1 MSIRWKI
8 LACLWLAAG
17 NAVAQDALPYQTPP
31 AEILQLA
38 DVQRPP
44 SVVADSGK
52 TRLVLF
58 YRNAFKSLAELS
70 DEELRLGGLRV
81 NPRTNIASTATYFN
95 NLQVQELAGGTARQV
110 TGLPTVPRLANFVWS
125 PDEKRL
131 AFTHTTRT
139 GVEAW
144 VLELASARATR
155 LTEARVNS
163 NIGNPLTWFRDNQ
176 ALLVRMLPVQ
186 RPALID
192 TSRQIPTGP
201 TVSVSDGSKAQNRTY
216 QDLLKNPQDEAN
228 FAVLVT
234 SELHR
239 VPLKGRATVWR
250 GAGMYTGESFSPDG
264 RYVLLRTLKKP
275 FSYLVPYSRFPFS
288 AEVVETTGK
297 SVATVVDAP
306 LAENLPKG
314 FMAVRAGRR
323 DIEWRADQPA
333 TLVWAEA
340 LDKGDPA
347 LEVPFRDEAFAWDAP
362 FTAPPRSIFKTI
374 DRLQGVQWGDERH
387 AIVTDYWWNTR
398 NTRTYLFDPSQAGA
412 PLRELVSRNYQD
424 QYSDPG
430 EFETRRNA
438 SGQRVLALDD
448 GHAHLIG
455 DGFTPEGQFPFID
468 RMDLATGKKE
478 RLYTSRLTGQKEAIQ
493 ALLDPQAGTV
503 LVRLESPTE
512 FPNYYIRH
520 LTQRM
525 APVPVTR
532 FENPFKGL
540 QGVHK
545 EVLTYARADGLP
557 LTGTLYLP
565 AGYERTAKTQK
576 LPLVMW
582 AYPAE
587 YKDRDSAGQNTTN
600 PNEFIFP
607 SYGSPVYWVTR
618 GYAVLDDAAFPI
630 VGEGKDEPNDSF
642 VTQLVANAKAAID
655 AVDALGYIDRT
666 RVAVGGH
673 SYGAFMTAN
682 LLTHSDLFAAGIARS
697 GAYNRTLTPF
707 GFQQEERNYW
717 EAPSVYNDMSPFM
730 HVDKMKTPLLLV
742 HGEAD
747 NNSGTFTMQS
757 ERYFNALKGFGAPTR
772 LVLLPRESH
781 GYAAKESILHLLWE
795 QDQWLERYVKN
806 KPPGGGSS
814 PVAADR

>member
-1 MSIRWKI
+1 MSTRWTF
-8 LACLWLAAG
+8 LACLWLAAV
-17 NAVAQDALPYQTPP
+17 NASAQEALPYQTPP
-31 AEILQLA
+31 PEILQLA

-44 SVVADSGK
+44 SVVTDSRK

-58 YRNAFKSLAELS
+58 YRDAFKSLAELS

-81 NPRTNIASTATYFN
+81 NPRTNIASTTTYFN
-95 NLQVQELAGGTARQV
+95 NLQVQALAGGTPRPV
-110 TGLPTVPRLANFVWS
+110 TGLPATPRLANFTWS
-125 PDEKRL
+125 PDEARL
-131 AFTHTTRT
+131 AFTHTTRV

-144 VLELASARATR
+144 VLDLASARATR
-155 LTEARVNS
+155 LTEARVNG
-163 NIGNPLTWFRDNQ
+163 NVGNPLTWFRDNQ

-186 RPALID
+186 RPALVD
-192 TSRQIPTGP
+192 TAREVPTGP
-201 TVSVSDGSKAQNRTY
+201 IVSVSDGSKAQNRTY

-228 FAVLVT
+228 FTVLAT

-239 VPLKGRATVWR
+239 VPLKGRATRWR
-250 GAGMYTGESFSPDG
+250 GAAMYTGESFSPDG
-264 RYVLLRTLKKP
+264 RYVLLRTLRTP
-275 FSYLVPYSRFPFS
+275 FSYLVPYSRFPYR

-297 SVATVVDAP
+297 AVVTVVDAP

-323 DIEWRADQPA
+323 DIDWRADQPA

-347 LEVPFRDEAFAWDAP
+347 VEVPFRDEGFAWEAP
-362 FTAPPRSIFKTI
+362 FTTPPRSIFKTV
-374 DRLQGVQWGDERH
+374 DRVQGVLWGDDRH

-412 PLRELVSRNYQD
+412 PLRELASRNYQD

-438 SGQRVLALDD
+438 VGERVLALDD
-448 GHAHLIG
+448 GRAHLIG

-468 RMDLATGKKE
+468 RMDLASGSKE
-478 RLYTSRLTGQKEAIQ
+478 RLYTSRLTGQKETIQ
-493 ALLDPQAGTV
+493 ALLDPRAGTA
-503 LVRLESPTE
+503 LVRLESPTA

-520 LTQRM
+520 LKQRI
-525 APVPVTR
+525 APVAVTH

-545 EVLTYARADGLP
+545 EVLAYTRADGLP

-565 AGYERTAKTQK
+565 AGYDRVAKTEK

-587 YKDRDSAGQNTTN
+587 YKDRNSAGQNTTN

-630 VGEGKDEPNDSF
+630 VGEGKAEPNDTF
-642 VTQLVANAKAAID
+642 VPQLVANARAAID
-655 AVDALGYIDRT
+655 AVDALGYIDRN

-717 EAPSVYNDMSPFM
+717 EAPEVYNGMSPFM

-772 LVLLPRESH
+772 LVLLPKESH
-781 GYAAKESILHLLWE
+781 GYAAKESVLHLLWE
-795 QDQWLERYVKN
+795 QDQWLERHVKQR
-806 KPPGGGSS
+806 KPADGTSNTS
-814 PVAADR
+814 PQ

>member
-1 MSIRWKI
+1 MSIRWKL

-17 NAVAQDALPYQTPP
+17 NALAQEALPYQTPP

-44 SVVADSGK
+44 SVVADSRK

-58 YRNAFKSLAELS
+58 YRDTFKSLAELS

-81 NPRTNIASTATYFN
+81 NPRTNITSTATYFN
-95 NLQVQELAGGTARQV
+95 NLQVQELAASTARQV
-110 TGLPTVPRLANFVWS
+110 TGLPAAARLANFVWS
-125 PDEKRL
+125 PDETRI

-139 GVEAW
+139 GVEVW

-155 LTEARVNS
+155 LTEARVNG
-163 NIGNPLTWFRDNQ
+163 NVGNPLTWFRDNQ

-192 TSRQIPTGP
+192 TAREVPTGP
-201 TVSVSDGSKAQNRTY
+201 IVSVSDGSKAQNRTY
-216 QDLLKNPQDEAN
+216 QDLLKNPQDETN
-228 FAVLVT
+228 FTTLAT

-239 VPLKGRATVWR
+239 VPLKGRATLWR

-264 RYVLLRTLKKP
+264 RYVLLRTLQKP
-275 FSYLVPYSRFPFS
+275 FSYLVPYGRFPYR
-288 AEVVETTGK
+288 ADIVETTGK
-297 SVATVVDAP
+297 SVVNVVDAP

-323 DIEWRADQPA
+323 DMAWRADQPA

-347 LEVPFRDEAFAWDAP
+347 VDVPFRDEAFAWEAP
-362 FTAPPRSIFKTI
+362 FTATPRSIFKTI
-374 DRLQGVQWGDERH
+374 DRVQGVLWGDERH

-398 NTRTYLFDPSQAGA
+398 NTRTYLFDPSQTGA
-412 PLRELVSRNYQD
+412 PLRELASRNYQD

-438 SGQRVLALDD
+438 AGERVLALED
-448 GHAHLIG
+448 GHVHLIG

-468 RMDLATGKKE
+468 RMDLATAKKE
-478 RLYTSRLTGQKEAIQ
+478 RVYTSRLTGQKEAIQ

-520 LTQRM
+520 LKQRI
-525 APVPVTR
+525 APIPVTR
-532 FENPFKGL
+532 FENPFKAL
-540 QGVHK
+540 QGVYK
-545 EVLTYARADGLP
+545 EVLTYKRADGLP

-565 AGYERTAKTQK
+565 ADYDRKAKREK

-607 SYGSPVYWVTR
+607 SYGSPIYWVTR

-630 VGEGKDEPNDSF
+630 VGEGKDEPNDTF
-642 VTQLVANAKAAID
+642 IPQLVANAKAAID
-655 AVDALGYIDRT
+655 AVDALGYIDRS

-717 EAPSVYNDMSPFM
+717 EAPEVYNGMSPFM
-730 HVDKMKTPLLLV
+730 HAEKMKTPLLLV

-772 LVLLPRESH
+772 LVLLPKESH
-781 GYAAKESILHLLWE
+781 GYAAKESVLHLLWE

-806 KPPGGGSS
+806 KGS
-814 PVAADR
+814 AASAAPAAAR

>member
-1 MSIRWKI
+1 MSIRWKF

-17 NAVAQDALPYQTPP
+17 NAFAQDALPYQTPP

-44 SVVADSGK
+44 TVVTDSRK
-52 TRLVLF
+52 QHLVLF
-58 YRNAFKSLAELS
+58 YRDNFKSLAELS

-81 NPRTNIASTATYFN
+81 NPRTNIASTTTYFT
-95 NLQVQELAGGTARQV
+95 NLQVQSLQGGTARQV
-110 TGLPTVPRLANFVWS
+110 AGLPATPRLANFAWS
-125 PDEKRL
+125 PDERWL

-144 VLELASARATR
+144 VLELATGKAMR
-155 LTEARVNS
+155 LTEARVNG
-163 NIGNPLTWFRDNQ
+163 NAGNPLTWFRDNQ
-176 ALLVRMLPVQ
+176 ALLVRMLPAQ
-186 RPALID
+186 RPALLD
-192 TSRQIPTGP
+192 TTRAVPTGP

-216 QDLLKNPQDEAN
+216 QDLLKNPSDESN
-228 FAVLVT
+228 FAVLTT

-239 VPLKGRATVWR
+239 VPLKGRATLWR
-250 GAGMYTGESFSPDG
+250 AADMYTGESFSPDG
-264 RYVLLRTLKKP
+264 RYVLLHTLKKP
-275 FSYLVPYSRFPFS
+275 FSYLVPYGRFPYR

-297 SVATVVDAP
+297 PAVTVVDAP

-323 DIEWRADQPA
+323 DVEWRADQPA

-347 LEVPFRDEAFAWDAP
+347 NEVPFRDEAFAWQAP
-362 FTAPPRSIFKTI
+362 FSGAPQSLFKTV
-374 DRLQGVQWGDERH
+374 DRMQGILWGDDTH

-398 NTRTYLFDPSQAGA
+398 HTRTYVLDPSKPGA
-412 PLRELVSRNYQD
+412 PLRELVSRSYQD

-430 EFETRRNA
+430 QFETRKNA
-438 SGQRVLALDD
+438 SGETVLALDD
-448 GHAHLIG
+448 GQAHLIG
-455 DGFTPEGQFPFID
+455 EGFTPEGQFPFID
-468 RMDLATGKKE
+468 RMELATGKKE
-478 RLYTSRLTGQKEAIQ
+478 RLYTSRLEGQKESIQ
-493 ALLDPQAGTV
+493 ALLDPEQGTV
-503 LVRLESPTE
+503 LVRIESPTE
-512 FPNYYIRH
+512 FPNYYVRH
-520 LTQRM
+520 LKQRI

-532 FENPFKGL
+532 FENPFKAL
-540 QGVHK
+540 QGVYK
-545 EVLTYARADGLP
+545 EVLTYKRADGLP

-565 AGYERTAKTQK
+565 AGYDRTTKREK

-582 AYPAE
+582 AYPTE

-607 SYGSPVYWVTR
+607 SYGSPVYWVAR

-630 VGEGKDEPNDSF
+630 VGEGKDEPNDTF
-642 VTQLVANAKAAID
+642 IKQLVANAKAAID
-655 AVDALGYIDRT
+655 AVDGLGYIDRA

-717 EAPSVYNDMSPFM
+717 EAPGVYNDMSPFM
-730 HVDKMKTPLLLV
+730 HVEKMKTPLLLV

-772 LVLLPRESH
+772 LVLLPKESH
-781 GYAAKESILHLLWE
+781 GYAAKESVLHLLWE

-806 KPPGGGSS
+806 KGQ
-814 PVAADR
+814 AAGAAPAAAR

>member
-1 MSIRWKI
+1 MSIRWTL

-17 NAVAQDALPYQTPP
+17 TALAQDALPYQTPP

-44 SVVADSGK
+44 SVVTDSRK

-58 YRNAFKSLAELS
+58 YRDAFKSLAELS

-95 NLQVQELAGGTARQV
+95 NLQVQELAGSGPRQV
-110 TGLPTVPRLANFVWS
+110 TGLPAAPRLANFVWS
-125 PDEKRL
+125 PDETRL

-139 GVEAW
+139 GVEVW

-155 LTEARVNS
+155 LTEARVNG
-163 NIGNPLTWFRDNQ
+163 NVGNPLTWFRDNQ

-192 TSRQIPTGP
+192 TSRQVPTGP

-228 FAVLVT
+228 FSVLVT

-239 VPLKGRATVWR
+239 VPLKGRATLWR

-288 AEVVETTGK
+288 ADVVETTGK
-297 SVATVVDAP
+297 PVVTVVDAP

-340 LDKGDPA
+340 LDKGDPSVD
-347 LEVPFRDEAFAWDAP
+347 VPFRDEAFAWEAP
-362 FTAPPRSIFKTI
+362 FTAAPRSIFKTI
-374 DRLQGVQWGDERH
+374 DRVQGVLWGDDRH

-412 PLRELVSRNYQD
+412 PLRELASRNYQD

-438 SGQRVLALDD
+438 AGQRVLALDE
-448 GHAHLIG
+448 GQAHLIG

-468 RMDLATGKKE
+468 RMDLATGRKE
-478 RLYTSRLTGQKEAIQ
+478 RVYTSRLTGQKEAIQ
-493 ALLDPQAGTV
+493 ALLDPGADTV

-520 LTQRM
+520 LKQRI

-532 FENPFKGL
+532 FGNPFKGL

-545 EVLTYARADGLP
+545 EVLTYTRADGLP

-565 AGYERTAKTQK
+565 AGYDRTAKTQK

-607 SYGSPVYWVTR
+607 SYGSPIYWVTR

-717 EAPSVYNDMSPFM
+717 EAPEVYNGMSPFM

-772 LVLLPRESH
+772 LVLLPKESH

-795 QDQWLERYVKN
+795 QDQWLERYVKH
-806 KPPGGGSS
+806 KGQGGGSA
-814 PVAADR
+814 PATADR

>member
-1 MSIRWKI
+1 MSIRWKL

-17 NAVAQDALPYQTPP
+17 NAMAQEALPYQTPP

-44 SVVADSGK
+44 SVVADSRK

-58 YRNAFKSLAELS
+58 YRDTFKSLAELS
-70 DEELRLGGLRV
+70 DEEVRLGGLRV
-81 NPRTNIASTATYFN
+81 NPRTNITSTATYFN
-95 NLQVQELAGGTARQV
+95 NLQIQELAGNTARQV
-110 TGLPTVPRLANFVWS
+110 TGLPAAPRLANFVWS
-125 PDEKRL
+125 PDETRI

-139 GVEAW
+139 GVEVW

-155 LTEARVNS
+155 LTEARVNG
-163 NIGNPLTWFRDNQ
+163 NVGNPLTWFRDNQ

-192 TSRQIPTGP
+192 TAREVPTGP
-201 TVSVSDGSKAQNRTY
+201 VVSVSDGSKAQNRTY

-228 FAVLVT
+228 FATLAT

-239 VPLKGRATVWR
+239 VPLKGRATLWR
-250 GAGMYTGESFSPDG
+250 GVGMYTGESFSPDG
-264 RYVLLRTLKKP
+264 RYVLLRTLQKP
-275 FSYLVPYSRFPFS
+275 FSYLVPYGRFPYR
-288 AEVVETTGK
+288 ADVVETTGK
-297 SVATVVDAP
+297 PVVNVVDAP

-323 DIEWRADQPA
+323 DVEWRADQPA

-340 LDKGDPA
+340 LDKGDPGVD
-347 LEVPFRDEAFAWDAP
+347 VPFRDEAFAWEAP
-362 FTAPPRSIFKTI
+362 FTATPRAIFKTI
-374 DRLQGVQWGDERH
+374 DRVQGVLWGDDRH

-398 NTRTYLFDPSQAGA
+398 NTRTYLFDPSHAGA
-412 PLRELVSRNYQD
+412 PLRELASRNYQD

-438 SGQRVLALDD
+438 AGERVLDLDE
-448 GHAHLIG
+448 GHVHLIG

-468 RMDLATGKKE
+468 RMDLATAKKE
-478 RLYTSRLTGQKEAIQ
+478 RVYTSRLTGQKEAIQ

-520 LTQRM
+520 FKQRI

-545 EVLTYARADGLP
+545 EVLTYKRADGLP

-565 AGYERTAKTQK
+565 AGHDRTAKRER

-607 SYGSPVYWVTR
+607 SYGSPIYWVTR

-630 VGEGKDEPNDSF
+630 VGEGKDEPNDTF
-642 VTQLVANAKAAID
+642 IPQLVANAKAAID

-717 EAPSVYNDMSPFM
+717 EAPAVYNGMSPFM
-730 HVDKMKTPLLLV
+730 HAEKMKTPLLLV

-772 LVLLPRESH
+772 LVLLPKESH
-781 GYAAKESILHLLWE
+781 GSAAKESVLHLLWE

-806 KPPGGGSS
+806 KGR
-814 PVAADR
+814 AASAAPAAAR